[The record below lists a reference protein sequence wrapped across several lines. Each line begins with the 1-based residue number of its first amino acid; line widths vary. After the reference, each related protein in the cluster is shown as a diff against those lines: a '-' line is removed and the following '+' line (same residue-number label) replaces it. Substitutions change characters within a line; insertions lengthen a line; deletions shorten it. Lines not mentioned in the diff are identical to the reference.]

1 MCSVGG
7 DEIRSKTKRANLRLV
22 SSYCVFGLARTFGAN
37 RGTVIYFVK
46 EGFTVSIGS
55 KMAGA
60 KELGQTLLEMIIMM
74 EMEREFV

>member
-1 MCSVGG
+1 
-7 DEIRSKTKRANLRLV
+7 
-22 SSYCVFGLARTFGAN
+22 
-37 RGTVIYFVK
+37 VK